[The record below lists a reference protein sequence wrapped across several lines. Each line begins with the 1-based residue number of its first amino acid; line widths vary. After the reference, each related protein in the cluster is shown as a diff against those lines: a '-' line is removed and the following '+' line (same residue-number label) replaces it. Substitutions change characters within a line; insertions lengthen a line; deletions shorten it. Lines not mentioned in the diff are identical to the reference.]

1 MSRTIDYFHSKIVYS
16 INMDDEVNKIIQSL
30 NFPEIKESSATF
42 ILDHFEAGAKVHER
56 LLLND
61 YEVRLTKTNKEY
73 LTLTFSNQNGMYR
86 AKMWDNQGAIK
97 QTLPLLEKH
106 RVFDVSAVVDEYN
119 QNKSLTINHLDPV
132 QQAIEPFTL
141 LPFPKLDLKEIAEEL
156 IFYLTTLN
164 EPYKTLALETLR
176 HFWDDFLLA
185 PAAKGFHH
193 NYIGGLIKHTTG
205 LMRFTYFIQHHDKGP
220 VEALLYL
227 IAVVEKVY
235 KHEVYAEAKKEKTER
250 KRPVWQDTLDH
261 LYKMLNQF
269 VSLDQEAINFDVLYT
284 SILYHDLGKLLEYDY
299 AGKSYQA
306 FDFLYPHADKQELDS
321 RAQGGIEMDAL
332 GVMVGHIPYGAMLLQ
347 QMLNQLKTPLSLSHI
362 HEINHCILCH
372 HGLPEWGSAVRAPQT
387 AEGYLIHL
395 VDYFDSRYENEEMA
409 YYRQ

>member
-1 MSRTIDYFHSKIVYS
+1 MSRTIDYFHSKIVYA
-16 INMDDEVNKIIQSL
+16 INVDDEVNKIIQSL
-30 NFPEIKESSATF
+30 NFPEIKESNATF

-86 AKMWDNQGAIK
+86 AKMWDNHGAIK

-119 QNKSLTINHLDPV
+119 QNKSLTINHLAPV
-132 QQAIEPFTL
+132 EQAIEPFTL

-156 IFYLTTLN
+156 VFYLSTLN
-164 EPYKTLALETLR
+164 EPHKTLALETLR
-176 HFWDDFLLA
+176 YFWNDFLLA

-193 NYIGGLIKHTTG
+193 NYMGGLIKHTTG
-205 LMRFTYFIQHHDKGP
+205 LMRFTYFIQHHEKGP

-250 KRPVWQDTLDH
+250 KRPIWQDTLDH
-261 LYKMLNQF
+261 LYKMLNQL
-269 VSLDQEAINFDVLYT
+269 VNLEQESLDFNTLYT

-299 AGKSYQA
+299 AGKSYQS
-306 FDFLYPHADKQELDS
+306 FDFLYPHADKRELDS
-321 RAQGGIEMDAL
+321 RAQGGIEM
-332 GVMVGHIPYGAMLLQ
+332 LQ
-347 QMLNQLKTPLSLSHI
+347 QMLNQLKTPLSLSNI
-362 HEINHCILCH
+362 HAINHCILCH

-387 AEGYLIHL
+387 AEGYLIHF